1 MNEFITWLMS
11 SEETKPIITTFLG
24 AGAAVTIVGITWQS
38 FKYLVAKIKRTFI
51 VSLIINPDN
60 FKHCYYEGWV
70 SSSISRIGM
79 WLGNYQGFKYTKSFQ
94 FSGYDKENGN
104 LFGLGYGMHYVI
116 WEKQIFVIDF
126 YRLTNNTTDGR
137 NIEVKISTIGLS
149 KNRLI
154 DFFNHMVNFNEEKK
168 LKLGKYDNKAELT
181 ILDLKE
187 RGMNSVITQGNL
199 KESILKT
206 IGDFEKNRDWYKQKG
221 INRVLGMLFYG
232 SPGTGKTSIIRA
244 IASEIRN
251 DVITISLGT
260 QTDSSLNRIA
270 SDIYLKKAN
279 EKDTTIYVFED
290 IDCATATQNRTD
302 LEDDEQNSK
311 VSLSTILNIIDGVTG
326 FDNAIIIATTNHIE
340 KLDPALIRPGRFGH
354 HFKFDLFGYDEIQK
368 YAEYAYGKRLPN
380 LLSTKNKIA
389 PCMLQQ
395 ILLANMNDI
404 DGFENEVIE
413 LLNKK
418 DN

>member
-1 MNEFITWLMS
+1 
-11 SEETKPIITTFLG
+11 
-24 AGAAVTIVGITWQS
+24 
-38 FKYLVAKIKRTFI
+38 
-51 VSLIINPDN
+51 
-60 FKHCYYEGWV
+60 
-70 SSSISRIGM
+70 
-79 WLGNYQGFKYTKSFQ
+79 
-94 FSGYDKENGN
+94 
-104 LFGLGYGMHYVI
+104 
-116 WEKQIFVIDF
+116 
-126 YRLTNNTTDGR
+126 
-137 NIEVKISTIGLS
+137 
-149 KNRLI
+149 
-154 DFFNHMVNFNEEKK
+154 
-168 LKLGKYDNKAELT
+168 
-181 ILDLKE
+181 
-187 RGMNSVITQGNL
+187 
-199 KESILKT
+199 
-206 IGDFEKNRDWYKQKG
+206 
-221 INRVLGMLFYG
+221 MLFYG

-354 HFKFDLFGYDEIQK
+354 HFKFDLFGYNEIQK
-368 YAEYAYGKRLPN
+368 YAEYAYGKHLPN
-380 LLSTKNKIA
+380 LPTTENKIA

-395 ILLANMNDI
+395 ILLANIDDI
-404 DGFENEVIE
+404 YGFERDVID
-413 LLNKK
+413 LIKN
-418 DN
+418 